1 MFSNRKLAVLAA
13 ALTVLAASSL
23 SIGLH
28 AEITK
33 GSAKGHAINAA
44 AGTTR
49 LATNTPIRVEC
60 WQEGRKIIDETQ
72 LYSFSVNSLLEQVS
86 VSFRREARG
95 NPDVFIVSLKHA
107 TCLIQGR
114 TRPPKT

>member
-1 MFSNRKLAVLAA
+1 MFFNRRLAVLAA
-13 ALTVLAASSL
+13 ALTILAASSHG
-23 SIGLH
+23 IGLH

-49 LATNTPIRVEC
+49 LATNMPIRVEC
-60 WQEGRKIIDETQ
+60 WQEGRKIIDEKQ
-72 LYSFSVNSLLEQVS
+72 MYSFSVNSLLEQVS

-107 TCLIQGR
+107 TCLIQGTKR
-114 TRPPKT
+114 RPKT

>member
-1 MFSNRKLAVLAA
+1 MFSNRKLVVLAA
-13 ALTVLAASSL
+13 ALTILAASSQ

-44 AGTTR
+44 GGTTR
-49 LATNTPIRVEC
+49 LATNIPLRVEC
-60 WQEGRKIIDETQ
+60 WQEGRKIIDEKEM
-72 LYSFSVNSLLEQVS
+72 YSFSINSLLEQVS

-95 NPDVFIVSLKHA
+95 NPDLFIVSLKHS
-107 TCLIQGR
+107 TCLIQGTKR
-114 TRPPKT
+114 RPKS